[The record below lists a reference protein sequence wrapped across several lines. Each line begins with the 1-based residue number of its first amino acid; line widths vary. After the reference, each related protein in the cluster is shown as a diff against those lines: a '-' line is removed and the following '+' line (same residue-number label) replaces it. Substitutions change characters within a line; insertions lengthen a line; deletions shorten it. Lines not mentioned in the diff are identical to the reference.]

1 VKLIIEEAGTRDAR
15 LATSESPTVATS
27 TVSYVE
33 TRAALARMKAGRRIG
48 DRDWEGARRYLDHI
62 WLDVLSVP
70 VEDEVLVT
78 AAELAD
84 RHSLRGYDAIQL
96 ASAVSLRRAGEVRFL
111 CWDAELDSAARAAG
125 LSPLDRQG

>member
-1 VKLIIEEAGTRDAR
+1 LVKLIVEEEGTS
-15 LATSESPTVATS
+15 ATREATGRSSTVATS

-48 DRDWEGARRYLDHI
+48 GRDWQRARRYLDRI

-70 VEDEVLVT
+70 AEDEVLVT

-84 RHSLRGYDAIQL
+84 DHSLRGYDAIQL
-96 ASAVSLRRAGEVRFL
+96 ASAVTLRRAGEVRFL
-111 CWDAELDSAARAAG
+111 CWDAELDAAARAVG
-125 LSPLDRQG
+125 LPAPA